1 MSATLTD
8 RYPTVCLSTLEEEV
22 IEKAALLV
30 FGVCV
35 CVCVCGGREEDK
47 KKKKKKTGVKAT
59 SLAPELARRSVNKL
73 VRLV

>member
-35 CVCVCGGREEDK
+35 CVCVCVSGERRIK
-47 KKKKKKTGVKAT
+47 KKKKKLSESDIPRSG
-59 SLAPELARRSVNKL
+59 ARTAKR
-73 VRLV
+73 

>member
-35 CVCVCGGREEDK
+35 CVCVCVGREEDK
-47 KKKKKKTGVKAT
+47 KKKKKNWSESDIPRSG
-59 SLAPELARRSVNKL
+59 ARTAKR
-73 VRLV
+73 

>member
-35 CVCVCGGREEDK
+35 CVCVGRVEDK
-47 KKKKKKTGVKAT
+47 KKKKKK
-59 SLAPELARRSVNKL
+59 LE
-73 VRLV
+73 